1 MEKLWLLRKQS
12 YSIRARITNYKRCF
26 FAKYAFPLKK
36 KERGH
41 PKNQDFLGFLENLD
55 FLEEL
60 GILEKLDFLEK
71 LEKLE
76 ELEKLEKP
84 DTLESLEKIK
94 RAGSGASPFIYAL

>member
-1 MEKLWLLRKQS
+1 MREQS

-26 FAKYAFPLKK
+26 FAKNAFPLKK

-60 GILEKLDFLEK
+60 GILEKLEKLDFLEK
-71 LEKLE
+71 
-76 ELEKLEKP
+76 LEKLEKP